1 MSSVSTETT
10 SPTTRMASDE
20 RRILVLEAATAVFG
34 QRGYAGTTTDQVATA
49 AGVSQ
54 PYVVRIF
61 GTKEKLF
68 LAVLQR
74 ALDTLMAAFHRAIAE
89 NSDETIHHRLGMAY
103 ADLLTDRGLLLS
115 LMHGF
120 VLGADPEVGRVAR
133 SGFLQVYSFLKD
145 DAGMTAEEASDFL
158 AHGMMLNTLVG
169 IRMTDEYDANPD
181 ARELLEIAMPDKLG
195 LLLERRRQDPSA
207 SQSSPAA
214 Q

>member
-1 MSSVSTETT
+1 MSSVSEIIGTA
-10 SPTTRMASDE
+10 PAVPATRMASDE

-54 PYVVRIF
+54 PYVVRMF

-68 LAVLQR
+68 LAVLHR
-74 ALDTLMAAFHRAIAE
+74 ALDTLMAAFRRALTE
-89 NSDETIHHRLGMAY
+89 ESDIPVHTRMGLAY

-120 VLGADPEVGRVAR
+120 VLGSDAEIGKTAR
-133 SGFLQVYSFLKD
+133 AGFLEVYVFLKAD
-145 DAGMTAEEASDFL
+145 VGMTPEEASDFL

-169 IRMTDEYDANPD
+169 IRMTDEYDANAD
-181 ARELLEIAMPDKLG
+181 ARELLETAMPTKLG
-195 LLLERRRQDPSA
+195 LLRGLTGAEKIQ
-207 SQSSPAA
+207 
-214 Q
+214 

>member
-1 MSSVSTETT
+1 MSSVSAEAAV
-10 SPTTRMASDE
+10 PVTRMASDE

-74 ALDTLMAAFHRAIAE
+74 ALDTLMTAFRRALADTSE
-89 NSDETIHHRLGMAY
+89 HPVHHRLGVAY

-120 VLGADPEVGRVAR
+120 VLGADPEIGRVAR
-133 SGFLQVYSFLKD
+133 AGFLEVYSFLKD
-145 DAGMTAEEASDFL
+145 EAGMTAEEASDFL
-158 AHGMMLNTLVG
+158 AHGMMLNTLIG
-169 IRMTDEYDANPD
+169 LRMTDEYDTNAD
-181 ARELLEIAMPDKLG
+181 ARELLETAMPDKLG
-195 LLLERRRQDPSA
+195 LLVERR
-207 SQSSPAA
+207 SQATT
-214 Q
+214 

>member
-1 MSSVSTETT
+1 MT
-10 SPTTRMASDE
+10 SEAVVPATRMASDE

-74 ALDTLMAAFHRAIAE
+74 ALDTLMAAFRRALADTAPE
-89 NSDETIHHRLGMAY
+89 PVHHRLGVAY

-120 VLGADPEVGRVAR
+120 VLGADPEVGKVAR
-133 SGFLQVYSFLKD
+133 AGFLEVYSFLKD
-145 DAGMTAEEASDFL
+145 EAGMAPEEASDFL
-158 AHGMMLNTLVG
+158 AHGMMLNTLIG
-169 IRMTDEYDANPD
+169 LRMTDEYDTNPD
-181 ARELLEIAMPDKLG
+181 ARELLETAMPDKLG
-195 LLLERRRQDPSA
+195 LLLERRIHQPHTHE
-207 SQSSPAA
+207 
-214 Q
+214 

>member
-1 MSSVSTETT
+1 MSSVSQIISAPPEVV
-10 SPTTRMASDE
+10 PVTRMASEE
-20 RRILVLEAATAVFG
+20 RRVLVLEAATAVFG

-54 PYVVRIF
+54 PYVVRMF

-74 ALDTLMAAFHRAIAE
+74 ALDVLMAAFRRALAE
-89 NSDETIHHRLGMAY
+89 DSTVPVHQRMGLAY

-120 VLGADPEVGRVAR
+120 VLGSDPEIGKLAR
-133 SGFLQVYSFLKD
+133 CGFLEVYKFLKN
-145 DAGMTAEEASDFL
+145 DAGMKPAEASDFL

-169 IRMTDEYDANPD
+169 IRMTDEFDTNAD
-181 ARELLEIAMPDKLG
+181 ARELLETAVPSKLDVLRG
-195 LLLERRRQDPSA
+195 ISRAPK
-207 SQSSPAA
+207 SQ
-214 Q
+214 

>member
-1 MSSVSTETT
+1 MSSVSQIIS
-10 SPTTRMASDE
+10 SPLEVVPVTRMASDE
-20 RRILVLEAATAVFG
+20 RRVLVLEAATAVFG

-54 PYVVRIF
+54 PYVVRMF

-74 ALDTLMAAFHRAIAE
+74 ALDTLMTAFRAALVE
-89 NSDETIHHRLGMAY
+89 DSTIPVHERMGRAY

-120 VLGADPEVGRVAR
+120 VLGSDPEIGKLAR
-133 SGFLQVYSFLKD
+133 CGFLEVYKFLKD
-145 DAGMTAEEASDFL
+145 DVGMTPAEASDFL

-169 IRMTDEYDANPD
+169 IRMTDEFDTNPD
-181 ARELLEIAMPDKLG
+181 ARELLETSMPSKLPILLAAAKADKLG
-195 LLLERRRQDPSA
+195 R
-207 SQSSPAA
+207 
-214 Q
+214 

>member
-1 MSSVSTETT
+1 
-10 SPTTRMASDE
+10 MASDE
-20 RRILVLEAATAVFG
+20 RRLLVLAAATAVFG

-68 LAVLQR
+68 LAVLHR
-74 ALDTLMAAFHRAIAE
+74 ALDTLMNAFRRALAE
-89 NSDETIHHRLGMAY
+89 ESEVPVHERMGLAY

-120 VLGADPEVGRVAR
+120 VLGSDPEIGTTAR
-133 SGFLQVYSFLKD
+133 AGFLEVYRFLKD
-145 DAGMTAEEASDFL
+145 EVGMSPAVASDFL

-169 IRMTDEYDANPD
+169 IRMTDEYETNPD
-181 ARELLEIAMPDKLG
+181 ARELLETAVPHKLPILLGAAKADKLG
-195 LLLERRRQDPSA
+195 E
-207 SQSSPAA
+207 
-214 Q
+214 

>member
-1 MSSVSTETT
+1 MSSVSQT
-10 SPTTRMASDE
+10 SSTPTASVPATRMASDE

-34 QRGYAGTTTDQVATA
+34 QRGYAGTTTDQVAVA

-68 LAVLQR
+68 LAVLHR
-74 ALDTLMAAFHRAIAE
+74 ALDKLMNAFRQALVDE
-89 NSDETIHHRLGMAY
+89 SDIPVHARMGMAY

-120 VLGADPEVGRVAR
+120 VLGADPEIGKTAR
-133 SGFLQVYSFLKD
+133 AGFLEVYNFLKVEV
-145 DAGMTAEEASDFL
+145 GMTPAEASDFL

-169 IRMTDEYDANPD
+169 LRMTDEYKTNPD
-181 ARELLEIAMPDKLG
+181 ARELLETAMPHKLPILLAGARADKLDG
-195 LLLERRRQDPSA
+195 
-207 SQSSPAA
+207 
-214 Q
+214 